1 LVHSNNEGDK
11 IMKFS
16 YLMSRLV
23 RGLKSAGLL
32 ASLAGVSVLMAGTA
46 HAQPVTLNVVDVA
59 GNLALTQ
66 EALEAFAAK
75 NPTLVSR
82 ITFTKAPSP
91 ELPGKIRAMQAAG
104 RTDIDL
110 VLTGTDALAAGIAL
124 NLWEPLLPAHAAKF
138 PNLMDNYLPAA
149 RKMQDLSSGQGI
161 MVTYTPAG
169 PLLEYNPDKV
179 KTPPKT
185 PAELLSWCKA
195 NPNKLI
201 YARPANSGPGRT
213 FLMGLP
219 YMLGDKNPKDPIA
232 GWDKTWAYLKELNSC
247 IEYYPTGTGA
257 VFKEL
262 GEGSRDLT
270 VTMTGWDINPR
281 ALGVVPKQFKVAAF
295 NNFTWVDDAH
305 FMVMPKGLPA
315 NRQAVVLQLMA
326 FLLQPAQQALTYDA
340 GYFYP
345 GPAVKDVPLSA
356 APQKSQ
362 DVIKEFGRAEYA
374 EWITKNPHAQPLED
388 KALVAAFKK
397 WDQEIGSGK
406 AK

>member
-1 LVHSNNEGDK
+1 MRFNHL
-11 IMKFS
+11 I
-16 YLMSRLV
+16 SRLG
-23 RGLKSAGLL
+23 RSLRAAGLIASAL
-32 ASLAGVSVLMAGTA
+32 AFGAA

-66 EALEAFAAK
+66 EALEAFAAR
-75 NPTLVSR
+75 NPNLVSR

-124 NLWEPLLPAHAAKF
+124 SLWEPLLPAHAAKF
-138 PNLMDNYLPAA
+138 PKLMDNYLPAA
-149 RKMQDLSSGQGI
+149 RKMQDLSSGQGV

-179 KTPPKT
+179 KSPPKT

-219 YMLGDKNPKDPIA
+219 YMLGDKDPKDPIA

-315 NRQAVVLQLMA
+315 NRQAVVLELMA

-345 GPAVKDVPLSA
+345 GPAVKDVPLTA

-362 DVIKEFGRAEYA
+362 DVIKEFGRPEYA
-374 EWITKNPHAQPLED
+374 DWITKNPHAQPLED

>member
-1 LVHSNNEGDK
+1 M
-11 IMKFS
+11 IKFEH
-16 YLMSRLV
+16 LMFRLAH
-23 RGLKSAGLL
+23 GLRAAGFL
-32 ASLAGVSVLMAGTA
+32 AAFVAGAA
-46 HAQPVTLNVVDVA
+46 QAQPVTLNVVDVA

-66 EALEAFAAK
+66 EALESFAAK

-124 NLWEPLLPAHAAKF
+124 NLWEPLLPAQAAKF
-138 PNLMDNYLPAA
+138 PNLVDNYLPAA

-262 GEGSRDLT
+262 GEGSRDMT

-295 NNFTWVDDAH
+295 SNFTWVDDAH
-305 FMVMPKGLPA
+305 YMVMPKGLPA
-315 NRQAVVLQLMA
+315 ARQAVVLELMA
-326 FLLQPAQQALTYDA
+326 FLLKPAQQALTYDA

-374 EWITKNPHAQPLED
+374 DWITKNPHAQPLED

>member
-1 LVHSNNEGDK
+1 
-11 IMKFS
+11 MTKFHH
-16 YLMSRLV
+16 LMSRLG
-23 RGLKSAGLL
+23 RSLRAAGIL
-32 ASLAGVSVLMAGTA
+32 ATLAGAPLFMAGAA
-46 HAQPVTLNVVDVA
+46 HAEPVTLNVVDVA

-66 EALEAFAAK
+66 EALESFAAK

-82 ITFTKAPSP
+82 ITFTKAPAP

-110 VLTGTDALAAGIAL
+110 VLTGTDALAAGMAL
-124 NLWEPLLPAHAAKF
+124 NLWEPMLPAHAAKF
-138 PNLMDNYLPAA
+138 PGLMDNYLPSA
-149 RKMQDLSSGQGI
+149 RKMQDLANGQAV
-161 MVTYTPAG
+161 MVTYMPAG

-179 KTPPKT
+179 KAPPKS
-185 PAELLSWCKA
+185 PAELLAWCKA

-219 YMLGDKNPKDPIA
+219 YLLGDKDPKEPLA

-257 VFKEL
+257 VMKEL
-262 GEGSRDLT
+262 GEGSRDMT
-270 VTMTGWDINPR
+270 VTVTGWDINPR
-281 ALGVVPKQFKVAAF
+281 ALGVVPKQFKVAAL
-295 NNFTWVDDAH
+295 NGFTWINDAH
-305 FMVMPKGLPA
+305 YMAMPKGLPA
-315 NRQAVVLQLMA
+315 ARQAAVMELMA
-326 FLLQPAQQALTYDA
+326 YLLKPEQQALTYDS

-345 GPAVKDVPLSA
+345 GPAVKNVPLTA

-362 DVIKEFGRAEYA
+362 DIIKEYGRPEYA
-374 EWITKNPHAQPLED
+374 DWIAKQPHTQPLDD
-388 KALVAAFKK
+388 KAMVAAFKK

-406 AK
+406 GK

>member
-1 LVHSNNEGDK
+1 
-11 IMKFS
+11 MTKFEH
-16 YLMSRLV
+16 LMSRLAQ
-23 RGLKSAGLL
+23 GLRAAGFLAAFAGASAF
-32 ASLAGVSVLMAGTA
+32 
-46 HAQPVTLNVVDVA
+46 AQPVTLNVVDVA

-66 EALEAFAAK
+66 EALESFAAK

-110 VLTGTDALAAGIAL
+110 VLTGTDALAAGIAQ

-138 PNLMDNYLPAA
+138 PNLVDNYLPAA
-149 RKMQDLSSGQGI
+149 RKMQDLSSGQGV

-219 YMLGDKNPKDPIA
+219 YMLGDKIPRTRSPA
-232 GWDKTWAYLKELNSC
+232 GT
-247 IEYYPTGTGA
+247 
-257 VFKEL
+257 
-262 GEGSRDLT
+262 R
-270 VTMTGWDINPR
+270 
-281 ALGVVPKQFKVAAF
+281 
-295 NNFTWVDDAH
+295 
-305 FMVMPKGLPA
+305 
-315 NRQAVVLQLMA
+315 
-326 FLLQPAQQALTYDA
+326 
-340 GYFYP
+340 P
-345 GPAVKDVPLSA
+345 GPTSRSSTA
-356 APQKSQ
+356 ASSTTPP
-362 DVIKEFGRAEYA
+362 APA
-374 EWITKNPHAQPLED
+374 P
-388 KALVAAFKK
+388 
-397 WDQEIGSGK
+397 
-406 AK
+406 

>member
-1 LVHSNNEGDK
+1 MK
-11 IMKFS
+11 ITCLSQIRFCS
-16 YLMSRLV
+16 LRAAGFIAAAI
-23 RGLKSAGLL
+23 GLSVVAAG
-32 ASLAGVSVLMAGTA
+32 AAQ
-46 HAQPVTLNVVDVA
+46 AQPVTLNVVDVA

-66 EALEAFAAK
+66 DALEAFAAK

-82 ITFTKAPSP
+82 ITFTKAPAP

-124 NLWEPLLPAHAAKF
+124 NLWEPLLPAQAAKF
-138 PNLMDNYLPAA
+138 PGLLDNYLPSA
-149 RKMQDLSSGQGI
+149 RKMQDLSNGQGI
-161 MVTYTPAG
+161 MVTYMPAG

-179 KTPPKT
+179 KVVPKT

-219 YMLGDKNPKDPIA
+219 YLLGDKNPKDPMA

-257 VFKEL
+257 VMKEL
-262 GEGSRDLT
+262 GEGSRDMT
-270 VTMTGWDINPR
+270 VTVTGWDINPR
-281 ALGVVPKQFKVAAF
+281 ALGVVPKSFKVAQL
-295 NNFTWVDDAH
+295 NGFTWVNDAH
-305 FMVMPKGLPA
+305 YMVMPKGLSPA
-315 NRQAVVLQLMA
+315 RQAVVLDLMA
-326 FLLQPAQQALTYDA
+326 FMLKPEQQALTYDA

-345 GPAVKDVPLSA
+345 GPAVKNVPLSA

-362 DVIKEFGRAEYA
+362 DVIKEFGRPEYA
-374 EWITKNPHAQPLED
+374 DWIAKQPHAQPLED
-388 KALVAAFKK
+388 KAMVAAFKK

>member
-1 LVHSNNEGDK
+1 MIQFEH
-11 IMKFS
+11 
-16 YLMSRLV
+16 LMSRLA
-23 RGLKSAGLL
+23 RGLRAAGFLAAFAGASAF
-32 ASLAGVSVLMAGTA
+32 
-46 HAQPVTLNVVDVA
+46 AQPVTLNVVDVA

-66 EALEAFAAK
+66 EALESFAAK

-124 NLWEPLLPAHAAKF
+124 NLWEPLLPAHAATF
-138 PNLMDNYLPAA
+138 PNLVDNYLPAA
-149 RKMQDLSSGQGI
+149 RKMQDLSSGQGV

-179 KTPPKT
+179 KTPPRT
-185 PAELLSWCKA
+185 PAELLAWCKA

-262 GEGSRDLT
+262 GEGSRDMT

-295 NNFTWVDDAH
+295 SSFTWVDDAH

-315 NRQAVVLQLMA
+315 ARQAVVLQLMA
-326 FLLQPAQQALTYDA
+326 YLLQPAQQALTYDA

-374 EWITKNPHAQPLED
+374 DWIARNPHAQPLED

>member
-1 LVHSNNEGDK
+1 MRFNHL
-11 IMKFS
+11 I
-16 YLMSRLV
+16 SRLG
-23 RGLKSAGLL
+23 RSLRAAGLI
-32 ASLAGVSVLMAGTA
+32 ASVVAFGAA

-75 NPTLVSR
+75 NPNLVSR

-124 NLWEPLLPAHAAKF
+124 SLWEPLLPAHAAKF
-138 PNLMDNYLPAA
+138 PKLMDNYLPAA
-149 RKMQDLSSGQGI
+149 RKMQDLSSGQGV

-179 KTPPKT
+179 KSPPKT

-219 YMLGDKNPKDPIA
+219 YMLGDKDPKDPIA

-295 NNFTWVDDAH
+295 SNFTWVDDAH

-315 NRQAVVLQLMA
+315 NRQAVVLELMA

-345 GPAVKDVPLSA
+345 GPAVKDVPLTA

-374 EWITKNPHAQPLED
+374 DWIIKNPHAQPLED

>member
-1 LVHSNNEGDK
+1 
-11 IMKFS
+11 MKFS
-16 YLMSRLV
+16 YLMSRLA
-23 RGLKSAGLL
+23 RGLRAAGFL
-32 ASLAGVSVLMAGTA
+32 ASLAGVSALMAGAA

-138 PNLMDNYLPAA
+138 PNLVDNYLPAA

-295 NNFTWVDDAH
+295 TGFTWVDDAH

-315 NRQAVVLQLMA
+315 NRQAVVLELMA

-345 GPAVKDVPLSA
+345 GPAVKDVPLTA

-374 EWITKNPHAQPLED
+374 DWITKNPHAQPLED

>member
-1 LVHSNNEGDK
+1 
-11 IMKFS
+11 MKFKHLES
-16 YLMSRLV
+16 ALGH
-23 RGLKSAGLL
+23 GLRRASVALAVAGISA
-32 ASLAGVSVLMAGTA
+32 ASMGVAT
-46 HAQPVTLNVVDVA
+46 AQPVTINVVDVA

-66 EALEAFAAK
+66 DAIEAFRTK

-82 ITFTKAPSP
+82 ITFTKAPAP
-91 ELPGKIRAMQAAG
+91 ELPAKIRAMQAAG

-110 VLTGTDALAAGIAL
+110 VLTGTDALAAGVAL

-138 PNLMDNYLPAA
+138 PGLMDNYLSTAVG
-149 RKMQDLSSGQGI
+149 MQALANGQGI
-161 MVTYTPAG
+161 MVTYMPAG

-219 YMLGDKNPKDPIA
+219 YLLGDKDPKDPIA

-257 VFKEL
+257 VMKEL
-262 GEGSRDLT
+262 GEGSRDMT
-270 VTMTGWDINPR
+270 VTVTGWDINPR
-281 ALGVVPKQFKVAAF
+281 ALGVVPKQFKVGAF
-295 NNFTWVDDAH
+295 NGFTWVNDAH
-305 FMVMPKGLPA
+305 YMVMPKGLPPA
-315 NRQAVVLQLMA
+315 RQAVVLELMA
-326 FLLQPAQQALTYDA
+326 FMLKPEQQALTYDA

-345 GPAVKDVPLSA
+345 GPAVKNVPLSS

-362 DVIKEFGRAEYA
+362 DVIKEYGRPEYA
-374 EWITKNPHAQPLED
+374 EWIAKQPHALPLED
-388 KALVAAFKK
+388 KAMVAAFKK
-397 WDQEIGSGK
+397 WDQEIGSAKGK
-406 AK
+406 

>member
-1 LVHSNNEGDK
+1 
-11 IMKFS
+11 MKFS
-16 YLMSRLV
+16 YLMSRLA
-23 RGLKSAGLL
+23 RGLRAAGLL
-32 ASLAGVSVLMAGTA
+32 ASLTGVSMFAAGVA

-138 PNLMDNYLPAA
+138 PNLVDNYLPAA

-295 NNFTWVDDAH
+295 TGFTWVDDAH

-315 NRQAVVLQLMA
+315 NRQAVVLELMA

-345 GPAVKDVPLSA
+345 GPAVRDVPLSA

-362 DVIKEFGRAEYA
+362 DVIREFGRAEYA
-374 EWITKNPHAQPLED
+374 DWITKNPHAQPLED

>member
-1 LVHSNNEGDK
+1 MS
-11 IMKFS
+11 KFKH
-16 YLMSRLV
+16 LMSRL
-23 RGLKSAGLL
+23 GLGLRAAGIL
-32 ASLAGVSVLMAGTA
+32 AAFAAGVAQ
-46 HAQPVTLNVVDVA
+46 AQPVTLNVVDVA

-138 PNLMDNYLPAA
+138 PNLVDNYLPAA

-262 GEGSRDLT
+262 GEGSRDMT

-295 NNFTWVDDAH
+295 SNFTWVDDAH
-305 FMVMPKGLPA
+305 YMVMPKGLPA
-315 NRQAVVLQLMA
+315 ARQAVVLQLMA

-374 EWITKNPHAQPLED
+374 DWITKNPHAQPLED

>member
-1 LVHSNNEGDK
+1 MKINQLISNLARSLRVAG
-11 IMKFS
+11 F
-16 YLMSRLV
+16 LTV
-23 RGLKSAGLL
+23 VAGLSAVTL
-32 ASLAGVSVLMAGTA
+32 GAAQ
-46 HAQPVTLNVVDVA
+46 AQPVTLNVVDVA

-75 NPTLVSR
+75 TPNLVSR
-82 ITFTKAPSP
+82 ITFTKAPAP

-138 PNLMDNYLPAA
+138 PGLMDNYLPSA
-149 RKMQDLSSGQGI
+149 RKMQDLANGQGI
-161 MVTYTPAG
+161 VVTYMPAG

-179 KTPPKT
+179 KAPPKT
-185 PAELLSWCKA
+185 TAELLSWCKA

-219 YMLGDKNPKDPIA
+219 YLLGDKDPKDPIA

-257 VFKEL
+257 VMKEL
-262 GEGSRDLT
+262 GEGSRDMT
-270 VTMTGWDINPR
+270 VTVTGWDINPR
-281 ALGVVPKQFKVAAF
+281 ALGVVPKQFKVAAL
-295 NNFTWVDDAH
+295 NGFTWINDAH
-305 FMVMPKGLPA
+305 YMVMPKGLPA
-315 NRQAVVLQLMA
+315 ARQAVVMELMA
-326 FLLQPAQQALTYDA
+326 FLLKPEQQALTYDA

-345 GPAVKDVPLSA
+345 GPAVKNVPLSS

-362 DVIKEFGRAEYA
+362 DVIKEFGRPEYA
-374 EWITKNPHAQPLED
+374 DWIAKQPHAQPLED
-388 KALVAAFKK
+388 KAMVAAFKK

>member
-1 LVHSNNEGDK
+1 M
-11 IMKFS
+11 IKFEH
-16 YLMSRLV
+16 LMSRLA
-23 RGLKSAGLL
+23 RGLRAAGFLAAFAGASAF
-32 ASLAGVSVLMAGTA
+32 
-46 HAQPVTLNVVDVA
+46 AQPVTLNVVDVA

-66 EALEAFAAK
+66 EALESFAAK

-138 PNLMDNYLPAA
+138 PNLVDNYLPAA
-149 RKMQDLSSGQGI
+149 RKMQDLSSGQGV

-262 GEGSRDLT
+262 GEGSRDMT

-295 NNFTWVDDAH
+295 SNFTWVDDAH

-315 NRQAVVLQLMA
+315 ARQAVVLELMA
-326 FLLQPAQQALTYDA
+326 YLLQPAQQALTYDA

-374 EWITKNPHAQPLED
+374 DWISKNPHAQPLED